1 MKVVI
6 LGGYGVFGTLLAE
19 LLIRDGHSVWIAGR
33 DLNKAQV
40 CAGRLGAQA
49 IQVDLHGNLQA
60 LFDHKPDVV
69 IDAAGPYQLYGTEPY
84 RIARACVGAGV
95 NYLDLSDDADFT
107 AGIAALNSD
116 ARRAGCWVLSGAS
129 SVPGLSS
136 AVVTALS
143 PGLDDILLI
152 DTAILPG
159 NRAPRGVSVIT
170 SIVGQV
176 GQASQV
182 WRGGMWRDTV
192 CWSDKRVFELA
203 PGLKR
208 TGYFISVPDIKLF
221 PDAFRARSVMFRAG
235 MELGVLNAGLSTLRR
250 LRQLVPIKITPA
262 RARFMKWLSDLLLPF
277 GSDRGAMQ
285 VAVTSRVNGSALERT
300 WRLIAEA
307 GDGPYVPCIVARA
320 LLRAPEQIASG
331 ARPCLSEIP
340 LADIEAALSDLA
352 VSTTTS
358 ERDRPSLFQSA
369 LQERWT
375 ALAPEA
381 QALHDVHDVES
392 FSGTADV
399 TRGMSL
405 LARFTAWFVGFPAA
419 GEDVPLTV
427 TKTRTEDGEIWERN
441 FGGQTFRSY
450 LSPSATAH
458 CYRERF
464 WLFTFEVALPVEH
477 GVMQLP
483 VRRGWFAGI
492 PIPRFLLPASDAREY
507 VKDGIFHFDVA
518 LSAPL
523 GQGLIVRYRGSL
535 KPLLKSVSNETYM
548 SHGHDQAH
556 IATGDH

>member
-6 LGGYGVFGTLLAE
+6 LGGYGVFGALLAE
-19 LLIRDGHSVWIAGR
+19 VLIRDGHTVWIAGR
-33 DLNKAQV
+33 NLKKAQA
-40 CAGRLGAQA
+40 CARKLGAQP
-49 IQVDLHGNLQA
+49 IQVDLRGDLQPV
-60 LFDHKPDVV
+60 FDRKPDVV
-69 IDAAGPYQLYGTEPY
+69 IDAAGPYQLYGREPY
-84 RIARACVGAGV
+84 RVVQTCIEAGV

-107 AGIAALNSD
+107 AGIAALDSD
-116 ARRAGCWVLSGAS
+116 AQRAGCWALSGAS

-136 AVVTALS
+136 AVVAALS
-143 PGLDDILLI
+143 PGLDEILLI

-159 NRAPRGVSVIT
+159 NRAPRGVSVIA

-176 GQASQV
+176 GLASPV

-192 CWSDKRVFELA
+192 CWTDKRVFEFA

-235 MELGVLNAGLSTLRR
+235 MELDVLNAGLSVFRR
-250 LRQLVPIKITPA
+250 LRQLVPIRVTPA

-285 VAVTSRVNGSALERT
+285 VAVTGKVNGTIHQRI
-300 WRLIAEA
+300 WRLVAEA

-320 LLRAPEQIASG
+320 LLRAPDKVAPG

-340 LADIEAALSDLA
+340 LADIEAALSDIA
-352 VSTTTS
+352 VSTATS
-358 ERDRPSLFQSA
+358 EHDRSGLFQSA
-369 LQERWT
+369 LRERWT
-375 ALAPEA
+375 ALASEA
-381 QALHDVHDVES
+381 QTLHDVQDVES
-392 FSGTADV
+392 FSGTAQV
-399 TRGMSL
+399 TRGTSL

-419 GEDVPLTV
+419 GDNVPLTV

-441 FGGQTFRSY
+441 FDGQVFRSC
-450 LSPSATAH
+450 LTPSATPYS
-458 CYRERF
+458 YRERF
-464 WLFTFEVALPVEH
+464 WLFTFEVELPVAN
-477 GVMQLP
+477 GVMHLP

-492 PIPRFLLPASDAREY
+492 AIPRLILPASDAREY
-507 VKDGIFHFDVA
+507 VDDGTFHFDVA

-535 KPLLKSVSNETYM
+535 TPDGEP
-548 SHGHDQAH
+548 
-556 IATGDH
+556 ATRTTDLE